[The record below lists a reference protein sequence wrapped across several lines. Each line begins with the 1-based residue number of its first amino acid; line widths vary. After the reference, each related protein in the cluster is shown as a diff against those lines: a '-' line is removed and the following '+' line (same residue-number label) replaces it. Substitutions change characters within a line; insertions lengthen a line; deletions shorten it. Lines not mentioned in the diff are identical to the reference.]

1 MCVLYRSVLCLNLRL
16 LSCWLHVLWLLDGC
30 CQPVIRFRWTC
41 FLLRLTMKILVMS
54 AVSSLLGEDCGRDL
68 PPSKELGYFET
79 IPWHHRYHHL
89 SNTVSTHGAIT
100 KHQSWWLPW
109 NSPLKL
115 FAHAMQQVDFYFT
128 FLFFAHSISL
138 DIKCWWCCW
147 DKTSQV
153 SFKSFTWVF
162 ENVKRPNN
170 FNILTFVSL
179 SSSHAPWPGQNTTW
193 HKSHYDQALDY
204 MRLIHSV
211 KQ

>member
-115 FAHAMQQVDFYFT
+115 YAHAMQQFDFYLSLLT
-128 FLFFAHSISL
+128 RYHLISNVDGVVETKQAKCPSNRLHGFLKMLNVQIISIFLRLSVCPQATPRGPGKTQL
-138 DIKCWWCCW
+138 D
-147 DKTSQV
+147 T
-153 SFKSFTWVF
+153 
-162 ENVKRPNN
+162 N
-170 FNILTFVSL
+170 LTMTKL
-179 SSSHAPWPGQNTTW
+179 STTC
-193 HKSHYDQALDY
+193 
-204 MRLIHSV
+204 V
-211 KQ
+211 